1 MKTNHYGEMY
11 FGKVIDV
18 TDPCYDRDDWGRTSV
33 DVVPG
38 TYDCYATHTET
49 GRVAEIFIKRK
60 DSHSVRT
67 RMIDTIGV
75 DAGLAGFFNNKKDY
89 TNSDWDEL
97 CHKISDLDDVD
108 GSYTYFLNDGFFSS
122 SGWGDGEYAVFA
134 NYDENGEIVG
144 LKIEFIND
152 EDEDY

>member
-18 TDPCYDRDDWGRTSV
+18 TDLRYNRDDRGRTSV

-38 TYDCYATHTET
+38 AYDCYASHTEE

-60 DSHSVRT
+60 DSHNVRT
-67 RMIDTIGV
+67 RKIGTIGV

-89 TNSDWDEL
+89 TDSDVDEL
-97 CHKISDLDDVD
+97 CNKMSDLDKVD

-122 SGWGDGEYAVFA
+122 SGLGDGEYAVFA
-134 NYDENGEIVG
+134 NYDENEEIVG
-144 LKIEFIND
+144 LKIVFIYD
-152 EDEDY
+152 EDKDY

>member
-1 MKTNHYGEMY
+1 MRTNHYGEMY

-18 TDPCYDRDDWGRTSV
+18 TDPCYNRDVWCRTSI
-33 DVVPG
+33 DVVPV
-38 TYDCYATHTET
+38 TYDCYATHTKE

-75 DAGLAGFFNNKKDY
+75 DAGLAGFFNNKKNY
-89 TNSDWDEL
+89 TASDWDEL
-97 CHKISDLDDVD
+97 CNKISDLDDVD

-134 NYDENGEIVG
+134 YYDENEEIVG
-144 LKIEFIND
+144 LKIAFIDD
-152 EDEDY
+152 EDENY

>member
-18 TDPCYDRDDWGRTSV
+18 TDPCYNRNVWCRTSV

-38 TYDCYATHTET
+38 TYDCYATHTEN

-60 DSHSVRT
+60 DSRSVRT

-89 TNSDWDEL
+89 TNYLIYL
-97 CHKISDLDDVD
+97 CAK
-108 GSYTYFLNDGFFSS
+108 
-122 SGWGDGEYAVFA
+122 
-134 NYDENGEIVG
+134 
-144 LKIEFIND
+144 
-152 EDEDY
+152 